1 MPHRGCTHCLP
12 DVGEPAVQ
20 PPLSSTGKSHLLG
33 NTGGFT
39 DLPDVEGVRVN
50 VVVARKVG
58 AGTGQAAYARG
69 GHRAGGR
76 KPFATLAYRS
86 GPVLPQDR
94 RTYLCETI
102 LRRSPNGP

>member
-1 MPHRGCTHCLP
+1 MPHRGCAHCLP

-39 DLPDVEGVRVN
+39 DLPDVQGVRVN

-58 AGTGQAAYARG
+58 AGKGKSASHE
-69 GHRAGGR
+69 GHRAGDR

-86 GPVLPQDR
+86 VPRAPPG
-94 RTYLCETI
+94 
-102 LRRSPNGP
+102 